1 MRNIIWDINIP
12 FKCLATF
19 WMYTFI
25 SSFVPVYI
33 CIIMHRLESTIGEL
47 LLFSSVECNSCTCL
61 VIFKIYTL
69 RDISF
74 LSIYFLILISSL
86 NIWILEKEFEGKPNI
101 ADLILFR
108 TRDCRLLIW
117 TKYVKQQKHK
127 IEILYLMTHAYPQQ
141 KQSSLYLIEEMLR
154 WKNQKYV
161 NHIIIFYNDIETILI
176 KAKLQLVIGLTK
188 CTF

>member
-1 MRNIIWDINIP
+1 
-12 FKCLATF
+12 
-19 WMYTFI
+19 
-25 SSFVPVYI
+25 
-33 CIIMHRLESTIGEL
+33 MHRLESTMGEL

-61 VIFKIYTL
+61 AIFKIYTL

-74 LSIYFLILISSL
+74 FPIYSLILISSL
-86 NIWILEKEFEGKPNI
+86 NIWILEKEFEGKPSI

-141 KQSSLYLIEEMLR
+141 KQSLLYLIEEIIR
-154 WKNQKYV
+154 WQKLKWYQSWGFGPFQ
-161 NHIIIFYNDIETILI
+161 ISMI
-176 KAKLQLVIGLTK
+176 
-188 CTF
+188 